1 MKTTIKIENNEVS
14 IDNYEKD
21 LLVIVLAKSAGVL
34 LSEEVIEDILSEP
47 NVEKYTEGVT
57 KEWTLDISIEG
68 NSIDAKFNEDLSKE
82 DMVLLLLVLK
92 GLLEEEDQEI

>member
-21 LLVIVLAKSAGVL
+21 LLVIVLAESAGVL
-34 LSEEVIEDILSEP
+34 LSEEVIEEILSEP

-57 KEWTLDISIEG
+57 KEWTLDISVEG
-68 NSIDAKFNEDLSKE
+68 NSIDANFNEDLNKE

-92 GLLEEEDQEI
+92 GLLEEEEQEI

>member
-21 LLVIVLAKSAGVL
+21 LLVIVLAESAGVL
-34 LSEEVIEDILSEP
+34 LSEEVIEEILSEP

-68 NSIDAKFNEDLSKE
+68 NSIDANFNEDLNKE

-92 GLLEEEDQEI
+92 GLLEEEEQEI